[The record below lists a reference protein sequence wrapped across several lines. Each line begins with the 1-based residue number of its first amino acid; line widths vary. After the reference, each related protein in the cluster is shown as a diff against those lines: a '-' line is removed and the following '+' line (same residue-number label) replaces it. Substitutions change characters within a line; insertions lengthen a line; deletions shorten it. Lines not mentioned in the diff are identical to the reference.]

1 MKQIENYVRRRYAP
15 MFLCDVDGSSS
26 DDGCMQKLGEQI
38 GKGAFGT
45 VYKALNLA
53 NGDTVAIKSVSLQN
67 IPESDLESIMVC
79 IVGVRACKVRA
90 RGRVYRGAPALDCH
104 CQPSVLQMEIDM
116 LKTLEHDN
124 IVRYINYI
132 RSALPA
138 RTWPLPLSALLRTI

>member
-1 MKQIENYVRRRYAP
+1 VKQIENYVRRRYAP
-15 MFLCDVDGSSS
+15 MVLCDVDGSSS

-90 RGRVYRGAPALDCH
+90 RGRVYRSSRARLP
-104 CQPSVLQMEIDM
+104 
-116 LKTLEHDN
+116 
-124 IVRYINYI
+124 
-132 RSALPA
+132 LPA
-138 RTWPLPLSALLRTI
+138 FRFADGDRYAENIRARQHRALH